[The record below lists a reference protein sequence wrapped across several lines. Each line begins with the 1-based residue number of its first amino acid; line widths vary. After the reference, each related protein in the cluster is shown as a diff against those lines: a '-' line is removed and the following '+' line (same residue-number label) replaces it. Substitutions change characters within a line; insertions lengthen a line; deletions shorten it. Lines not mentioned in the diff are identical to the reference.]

1 MLLIIDDCAEDREAY
16 RRYLLGNL
24 YQSYEILEAECA
36 EEGLD
41 LCKQMHCEIILLDF
55 CLPDLSGLEFL
66 DELKRRK
73 LEYPIPVIMLT
84 GHGDEQVAVQ
94 AIKKGA
100 QDYLVKNNLQPDM
113 LQSAVRNALKQNHL
127 QNRLNQTQQ
136 RQRFIAATALRIRQS
151 LDLELILQTTVVE
164 VKQLLKCDRVLV
176 WQYLPNS
183 KGKVV
188 ACSNP
193 SEPIPESCLSI
204 LMAETE
210 SEYDTPQT
218 NTQLNTQGNLI
229 AAITLNQTE
238 SENSQIWGLLIA
250 HQCHELRHWHPEEQD
265 ILNEL
270 SVQLAIAIQQ
280 AQLLSQTKAA
290 LGKEQELNA
299 FKSQIVATV
308 SHEYRTPLTSI
319 LTAAS
324 TLKCHGAVLTES
336 QQGKLLKIIETKAR
350 HMAKLVDDMLVFNQ
364 SDLSQIKFKPLP
376 LDLLHFCADLIEEQR
391 AILSDQ
397 HELVFRI
404 TGNSNGFWGD
414 PKLLRQIVTNL
425 MSNAIKYSPHGGKIQ
440 FHLIGKDSHV
450 SFLIQ
455 DEGMGIPLADQHNL
469 FQSFSRGSNVDTIAG
484 TGLGLMIAKACVE
497 LHRGEIN
504 LSSQVNQGTKVTVN
518 LPKRIN

>member
-16 RRYLLGNL
+16 RRYLLEGL

-66 DELKRRK
+66 DELKRRQ
-73 LEYPIPVIMLT
+73 LGNSIPVIMLT
-84 GHGDEQVAVQ
+84 GHGNEQVAVQ
-94 AIKKGA
+94 AMKRGA
-100 QDYLVKNNLQPDM
+100 QDYLVKHNLQSDM
-113 LQSAVRNALKQNHL
+113 LQLAVRNALKQTQL

-164 VKQLLKCDRVLV
+164 VQQLLQCDHVLI
-176 WQYLPNS
+176 WQFVPKNN
-183 KGKVV
+183 GRIV

-193 SEPIPESCLSI
+193 EELVQEQYLELPMVKPNIDNDGVL
-204 LMAETE
+204 L
-210 SEYDTPQT
+210 DTQFHA
-218 NTQLNTQGNLI
+218 QGNLI
-229 AAITLNQTE
+229 APITLNQTE
-238 SENSQIWGLLIA
+238 SDNPSIWGLLIA
-250 HQCHELRHWHPEEQD
+250 HRCDQLRYWQIEEQE
-265 ILNEL
+265 ILNDL

-280 AQLLSQTKAA
+280 AQLLNQTQAA

-299 FKSQIVATV
+299 LKSQIVATV

-324 TLKCHGAVLTES
+324 TLKQHSSILAES
-336 QQGKLLKIIETKAR
+336 QQQKLLQIIESKAR
-350 HMAKLVDDMLVFNQ
+350 HMARLVDDMLVFHQ

-391 AILSDQ
+391 QILSNNY
-397 HELVFRI
+397 ELIFRI
-404 TGNSNGFWGD
+404 TGNSSGFWGD
-414 PKLLRQIVTNL
+414 AKLLRQIILNL
-425 MSNAIKYSPHGGKIQ
+425 MSNAIKYSPHGGEIQ
-440 FHLIGKDSHV
+440 FHLMGKDSHV
-450 SFLIQ
+450 SFSIQ
-455 DEGMGIPLADQHNL
+455 DEGIGIPPTDQKNL
-469 FQSFSRGSNVDTIAG
+469 FQSFSRGSNVGTIAG

-497 LHRGEIN
+497 LHQGEIS
-504 LSSQVNQGTKVTVN
+504 LSSQVNQGTKVTVS
-518 LPKRIN
+518 LPKGIN